1 MEGIRSLLRSS
12 LGRSLGALSQLD
24 RLTTAWPVACGK
36 TMADRGEIVSLES
49 GILLVRVQDPVWF
62 DQMIS
67 MRSVLQ
73 HDLARIAAVKLTAIH
88 FERKR

>member
-1 MEGIRSLLRSS
+1 
-12 LGRSLGALSQLD
+12 
-24 RLTTAWPVACGK
+24 
-36 TMADRGEIVSLES
+36 MADRGEIVSLES